1 MNIIQ
6 AIEDPRLFKPFFKD
20 LGTWR
25 SWLAYLRALF
35 ALGIEGGPDL
45 ELFRLATGLDA
56 QPARVRESFVIAGRR
71 SGKSF
76 ISAVI
81 AVYLACFKDWL
92 PFLSPGEQGY
102 IFIIAVDKKQAGIIK
117 AYISGLL
124 HGNKI
129 LEGMIAGET
138 REGIVLRNRVTLS
151 VKTSSFR
158 SVRGY
163 TLLCAILEEL
173 AFWRSEE
180 SANPDKEI
188 LSAIRPALAT
198 VPDSLLIGISTPY
211 SRAGVLWE
219 LYKQNWGKAEGPLI
233 WRAATHTMNPTIPR
247 ETIDQAFREDPEA
260 AAAEWA
266 AEFRSDI
273 TAFIPG
279 ELIEG
284 VTVPGRY
291 ELPCAD
297 GLRYFGFCD
306 PSGGR
311 QDSFTLAV
319 SHRSAEGRAVLDV
332 LRERRPPF
340 SPEAVTQE
348 FSEVLK
354 AYGLQRVTGDR
365 FAGEWVTA
373 AFQKFGIVYRASEKT
388 ASELYLELLP
398 LMTTGGVELLDQ
410 KRLKAQLANLER
422 RTRAGGKDLITHYA
436 GGHDDCANATAGVL
450 VMAQGR
456 VPRPGRVSFG
466 GEIVSG
472 PQRKPEE
479 VRHVGPYTG
488 PRRGRVFLPGPTQKV
503 LDRDEMIRRTLAGW
517 RKPSEDDD
525 DLTI

>member
-25 SWLAYLRALF
+25 SWLTYLRALF
-35 ALGIEGGPDL
+35 ALGVEGGVDL

-56 QPARVRESFVIAGRR
+56 QPARVRESFVICGRR

-129 LEGMIAGET
+129 LEGMVDRET
-138 REGIVLRNRVTLS
+138 REGIVLRNRVTLA

-188 LSAIRPALAT
+188 LAAVRPALAT
-198 VPDSLLIGISTPY
+198 IPDSLLIGISTPY

-273 TAFIPG
+273 TAFIPS

-291 ELPCAD
+291 ELPKVE
-297 GLRYFGFCD
+297 GVQYFGFTD

-332 LRERRPPF
+332 LRERKSPF
-340 SPEAVTQE
+340 NPESVTIE
-348 FSEVLK
+348 FSDILK
-354 AYGLQRVTGDR
+354 TYGLAKVRGDR
-365 FAGEWVTA
+365 FSGEWVSES
-373 AFQKFGIVYRASEKT
+373 FRKSGILYEASEKT
-388 ASELYLELLP
+388 ASELYLEILP
-398 LMTTGGVELLDQ
+398 MLASGAVELLDHR
-410 KRLKAQLANLER
+410 RLRTQFANLER

-436 GGHDDCANATAGVL
+436 GGHDDCANAAAGVL
-450 VMAQGR
+450 VMAQGKVR
-456 VPRPGRVSFG
+456 RPGRVSFG

-488 PRRGRVFLPGPTQKV
+488 PRRGRAFVPGPTQKV

-517 RKPSEDDD
+517 RRPSEDDD
-525 DLTI
+525 D